1 MQQITELSE
10 HLKQNFKWNKAK
22 RDCLVGALLGMLKKE
37 SVNLNDIAIGFP
49 SEAKIES
56 RYRRLQRLI
65 HDYIDFDAFAIF
77 VMALFLFM
85 DGDGYYL
92 TLDRTNWKYGKQHIN
107 ILMLAVVYKGIAIPV
122 YWMLLNNKKGNSKTF
137 ERVALLKRFIKLF
150 GKEKILGVLGD
161 REFIGEDWI
170 KWLQS
175 ENINFFLRL
184 KKNFLV
190 FNSRNSEKV
199 HVEDLFRDL
208 TVGEHKALP
217 VSKKILNT
225 TVYLTGLRLINGE
238 LLIIATDKHCENAL
252 EIYKKRW
259 EIETLFG
266 CLKTRG
272 FNLEDTHLTKLS
284 RIKRMLIIPALAF
297 CWAYR
302 TGEWYHENVCPIK
315 IKKTLERPA
324 KSIFKLGIEQLC
336 EALIN
341 AKCIRHFFQFIEIKD
356 VSLQT

>member
-1 MQQITELSE
+1 MQEIAELSE
-10 HLKQNFKWNKAK
+10 RLKQHFPWHKTK

-85 DGDGYYL
+85 EGEGYYL
-92 TLDRTNWKYGKQHIN
+92 TLDRTNWKYGKKHIN

-122 YWMLLNNKKGNSKTF
+122 YWMLLNNKKGNSKTV
-137 ERVALLKRFIKLF
+137 ERVALLNRFIKLF
-150 GKEKILGVLGD
+150 GKDKILGVLGD
-161 REFIGEDWI
+161 REFIGEDWL

-190 FNSRNSEKV
+190 FNSRHSEKV

-208 TVGEHKALP
+208 VAGEHKVISAP
-217 VSKKILNT
+217 TKILST
-225 TVYLTGLRLINGE
+225 SVYLTGFRLTNGE
-238 LLIIATDKHCENAL
+238 LLIVATDKHCANAL

-259 EIETLFG
+259 DIETLFG

-272 FNLEDTHLTKLS
+272 FNLEDTHLTKHF
-284 RIKRMLIIPALAF
+284 RVKRMLIIPALAF

-302 TGEWYHENVCPIK
+302 TGEWYHEKICPIK
-315 IKKTLERPA
+315 IKKTLQRPA
-324 KSIFKLGIEQLC
+324 KSIFKCGIEQLC
-336 EALIN
+336 EALVN
-341 AKCIRHFFQFIEIKD
+341 AKCIRHFFQFIEIKE